1 MREYIKIETLFNR
14 REDGSKKLI
23 EGDFRNET
31 VEFLKDLPWQFSE
44 KIDGTNIQIRWDG
57 HKVWYGGRTE
67 RASIPSHLM
76 NKLIEL
82 FGSNDTEQL
91 FEQKFGETEVILYG
105 EGYGAKIQRG
115 ESYRKDVS
123 FILFDVLIGNIWL
136 KRESVEDIARA
147 FGIDVVPI
155 VLTGTLSDA
164 VAFVKTHPKS
174 TMGTADMEGI
184 VGRPTVELKDRM
196 GKRLIVKVKVK
207 DFE

>member
-1 MREYIKIETLFNR
+1 MREYVKIETLFNR
-14 REDGSKKLI
+14 SEDGSKKLI

-31 VEFLKDLPWQFSE
+31 VKFLRDLPWQFTE
-44 KIDGTNIQIRWDG
+44 KVDGTNIQVAWDG
-57 HKVWYGGRTE
+57 HRVSYGGRTE
-67 RASIPSHLM
+67 RASIPAHLM
-76 NKLIEL
+76 NKLVEL
-82 FGSNDTEQL
+82 FGTAEAEQL
-91 FEQKFGETEVILYG
+91 FEQKFGETEVVLYG
-105 EGYGAKIQRG
+105 EGYGPKIQNG
-115 ESYRKDVS
+115 DAYREDVS
-123 FILFDVLIGNIWL
+123 FILFDVLVGNVWL

>member
-82 FGSNDTEQL
+82 FGSSDTEQL
-91 FEQKFGETEVILYG
+91 FEQKFGETEVVLYG
-105 EGYGAKIQRG
+105 EGYGPKIQNG
-115 ESYRKDVS
+115 DAYREDVS
-123 FILFDVLIGNIWL
+123 FILFDVLVGNVWL

>member
-82 FGSNDTEQL
+82 FGSSDTEQL
-91 FEQKFGETEVILYG
+91 FEQKFGEAEVILYG

-155 VLTGTLSDA
+155 VLIGTLQDA
-164 VAFVKTHPKS
+164 VDFVKTHPKS